1 MLTRSILKSRNSVSV
16 KGAAVVLVAGAIAL
30 YACSKDDDGSGASI
44 GAPQAYP
51 PTAAVTPGQLVLA
64 AGTGSSSF
72 VGKKTAAPRANPDF
86 AAPLASLASAASAAA
101 LGTLVAVEPSTDS
114 EKTAMLDTVKQRLF
128 SEGPTNLLKLV
139 KNVDNRM
146 KEYDGRVASMSEV
159 PDCLSST
166 PVDLSTVFSVPAASG
181 TTTFPLFGQCQET
194 INNGGM
200 TLMFGKKDTDWYL
213 VDGASADL
221 DGSASCVFSMSK
233 ISGTSDADRVVDGY
247 MAVDYQGKTDNFTGS
262 TTLMHFKAD
271 VAAGTLEFTAG
282 GIGIGPNQVHTKSN
296 AEYLYIQTQDR
307 SLSGSASLYHA
318 CFSAADL
325 SLTSLSNCSA
335 LQSSLT
341 LVSLGTTAAG
351 SYIGGGS
358 SHSVP
363 ATDANNVDL
372 TGLYAGYCGKL
383 STAFS
388 GVAAFK

>member
-1 MLTRSILKSRNSVSV
+1 MHTRSIRKSFNSMSV
-16 KGAAVVLVAGAIAL
+16 KGAAMILAAGAIAL

-72 VGKKTAAPRANPDF
+72 VGKQTGAPRANPDS
-86 AAPLASLASAASAAA
+86 AASLASAASAAA
-101 LGTLVAVEPSTDS
+101 LGTLVAVEPSTDG
-114 EKTAMLDTVKQRLF
+114 EKTAMLDTLKQRLF

-146 KEYDGRVASMSEV
+146 KDYDGRVASMSEV

-213 VDGASADL
+213 VDGASAGL
-221 DGSASCVFSMSK
+221 DGSADCVFSMSK

-262 TTLMHFKAD
+262 TTLLHFKAD

-296 AEYLYIQTQDR
+296 KEYLYIQTQDR
-307 SLSGSASLYHA
+307 TLSGSASLYHA

-325 SLTSLSNCSA
+325 SLTTLSNCSA

-358 SHSVP
+358 TRSVP

>member
-1 MLTRSILKSRNSVSV
+1 MLTRFVRKSQHLKSV

-30 YACSKDDDGSGASI
+30 YACSKDDGGSGASI

-51 PTAAVTPGQLVLA
+51 PTAAVTPGQLVIA

-72 VGKKTAAPRANPDF
+72 VGKKIAATRANPD
-86 AAPLASLASAASAAA
+86 SAASAAA
-101 LGTLVAVEPSTDS
+101 LGTLVAVEPSTDG
-114 EKTAMLDTVKQRLF
+114 EKMAMLDTVKQRLF

-139 KNVDNRM
+139 KNVDDRM
-146 KEYDGRVASMSEV
+146 RDYDSRVASMSAAPE
-159 PDCLSST
+159 CLGST

-194 INNGGM
+194 MSNGGM

-213 VDGASADL
+213 VDGASAGL
-221 DGSASCVFSMSK
+221 DGSADCVFSMSK

-296 AEYLYIQTQDR
+296 KDYLYIQTQDR
-307 SLSGSASLYHA
+307 TLSGSASLYHA
-318 CFSAADL
+318 CFSATDL
-325 SLTSLSNCSA
+325 SLTTLSNCSS

-358 SHSVP
+358 TRSVP

>member
-16 KGAAVVLVAGAIAL
+16 KGAAIILAAGAIAL
-30 YACSKDDDGSGASI
+30 YACSKDDSGSGASI

-51 PTAAVTPGQLVLA
+51 PTAAVTPGQLVIA

-72 VGKKTAAPRANPDF
+72 VGKKTAATRANPDS
-86 AAPLASLASAASAAA
+86 ASSVAA
-101 LGTLVAVEPSTDS
+101 LGTLVAVEPSTDA

-139 KNVDNRM
+139 KNVDDRM
-146 KEYDGRVASMSEV
+146 KEYDSRVASMSTAPE
-159 PDCLSST
+159 CLSST

-247 MAVDYQGKTDNFTGS
+247 MIVDYEGKTDNFTG
-262 TTLMHFKAD
+262 
-271 VAAGTLEFTAG
+271 
-282 GIGIGPNQVHTKSN
+282 
-296 AEYLYIQTQDR
+296 
-307 SLSGSASLYHA
+307 
-318 CFSAADL
+318 
-325 SLTSLSNCSA
+325 
-335 LQSSLT
+335 
-341 LVSLGTTAAG
+341 
-351 SYIGGGS
+351 
-358 SHSVP
+358 
-363 ATDANNVDL
+363 
-372 TGLYAGYCGKL
+372 
-383 STAFS
+383 
-388 GVAAFK
+388 

>member
-1 MLTRSILKSRNSVSV
+1 MLTRFVRKSQHLKSV

-72 VGKKTAAPRANPDF
+72 VGKKTAATRANPD
-86 AAPLASLASAASAAA
+86 SAASAAA
-101 LGTLVAVEPSTDS
+101 LGTLVAVEPSTDG

-139 KNVDNRM
+139 KNVDDRM
-146 KEYDGRVASMSEV
+146 RDYDSRVASMSAAPE
-159 PDCLSST
+159 CLGST

-213 VDGASADL
+213 VDGASAGL
-221 DGSASCVFSMSK
+221 DGSADCVFSMSK

-296 AEYLYIQTQDR
+296 KEYLYIQTQDR
-307 SLSGSASLYHA
+307 TLSGSASLYHA
-318 CFSAADL
+318 CFSAVDL
-325 SLTSLSNCSA
+325 SLTTLSNCSA

-358 SHSVP
+358 SYSVP

>member
-1 MLTRSILKSRNSVSV
+1 MLTRSIRKSCNSKSV
-16 KGAAVVLVAGAIAL
+16 KGAAIILAAGAIAL
-30 YACSKDDDGSGASI
+30 YACSKDDSGSGASI

-51 PTAAVTPGQLVLA
+51 PTAAVTPGQLVIA

-72 VGKKTAAPRANPDF
+72 VGKKTAATRANPDS
-86 AAPLASLASAASAAA
+86 ASSVAA
-101 LGTLVAVEPSTDS
+101 LGTLVAVEPSTDA

-139 KNVDNRM
+139 KNVDDRM
-146 KEYDGRVASMSEV
+146 KDYDGRVASMSTAPE
-159 PDCLSST
+159 CLSST

-247 MAVDYQGKTDNFTGS
+247 MIVDYEGKTDNFTGS

-296 AEYLYIQTQDR
+296 KEYLYIQTQDR

-318 CFSAADL
+318 CFSAVDL
-325 SLTSLSNCSA
+325 SLTTLSNCSA

-363 ATDANNVDL
+363 ATDANNVAL

>member
-1 MLTRSILKSRNSVSV
+1 MRSIRKSRNSVSV

-51 PTAAVTPGQLVLA
+51 PTAAVTPGQLVIA

-72 VGKKTAAPRANPDF
+72 VGKKTAATRANPD
-86 AAPLASLASAASAAA
+86 SAASAAA
-101 LGTLVAVEPSTDS
+101 LGTLVAVEPSTDG

-139 KNVDNRM
+139 KNVDDRM
-146 KEYDGRVASMSEV
+146 KEYDTRVAGMSAAPE
-159 PDCLSST
+159 CLSST

-247 MAVDYQGKTDNFTGS
+247 MVVDYEGKTDNFTGS

-318 CFSAADL
+318 CFSAVDL
-325 SLTSLSNCSA
+325 SLTTLSNCSA

-363 ATDANNVDL
+363 ATDSNNVDL

>member
-1 MLTRSILKSRNSVSV
+1 MLTRSIRKSCNSKSV
-16 KGAAVVLVAGAIAL
+16 KGAAMILAAGAIAL
-30 YACSKDDDGSGASI
+30 YACSKDDSGSGASI

-51 PTAAVTPGQLVLA
+51 PTAAVTPGQLVIA

-72 VGKKTAAPRANPDF
+72 VGKKTAATRANPDS
-86 AAPLASLASAASAAA
+86 ASSVAA
-101 LGTLVAVEPSTDS
+101 LGTLVAVEPSTDA

-139 KNVDNRM
+139 KNVDDRM
-146 KEYDGRVASMSEV
+146 KDYDSRVASMSTAPE
-159 PDCLSST
+159 CLSST

-296 AEYLYIQTQDR
+296 KEYLYIQTQDR

-325 SLTSLSNCSA
+325 SLTTLSNCSA

>member
-16 KGAAVVLVAGAIAL
+16 KGAAIILAAGAIAL
-30 YACSKDDDGSGASI
+30 YACSKDDSGSGASI

-51 PTAAVTPGQLVLA
+51 PTAAVTPGQLVIA

-72 VGKKTAAPRANPDF
+72 VGKKTAATRANPDS
-86 AAPLASLASAASAAA
+86 ASSVAA
-101 LGTLVAVEPSTDS
+101 LGTLVAVEPSTDA

-139 KNVDNRM
+139 KNVDDRM
-146 KEYDGRVASMSEV
+146 KEYDSRVASMSTAPE
-159 PDCLSST
+159 CLSST

-247 MAVDYQGKTDNFTGS
+247 MIVDYEGKTDNFTGS

-296 AEYLYIQTQDR
+296 KEYLYIQTQDR

-318 CFSAADL
+318 CFSAVDL
-325 SLTSLSNCSA
+325 SLTTLSNCSA

-363 ATDANNVDL
+363 ATDANNVAL

-383 STAFS
+383 ATAFS

>member
-1 MLTRSILKSRNSVSV
+1 MLTRFVRKSHHLKSV

-72 VGKKTAAPRANPDF
+72 VGKKTSAPRANPDS
-86 AAPLASLASAASAAA
+86 ASSVAA
-101 LGTLVAVEPSTDS
+101 LGTLVAVEPSTDA

-139 KNVDNRM
+139 KNVDDRM
-146 KEYDGRVASMSEV
+146 KEYDSRVASMSTAPE
-159 PDCLSST
+159 CLSST

-296 AEYLYIQTQDR
+296 KEYLYIQTQDR

-318 CFSAADL
+318 CFSAVDL
-325 SLTSLSNCSA
+325 SLMTLSNCSA

-363 ATDANNVDL
+363 ATDANNVAL

>member
-1 MLTRSILKSRNSVSV
+1 MFTRSVRSSYSSKSV
-16 KGAAVVLVAGAIAL
+16 KGAAVILAAGAITL
-30 YACSKDDDGSGASI
+30 FACSKDDDGSGASI

-51 PTAAVTPGQLVLA
+51 PTAAVTPGQLVIA
-64 AGTGSSSF
+64 AGTGSSSI
-72 VGKKTAAPRANPDF
+72 VGRKAGAPKAGLDSG
-86 AAPLASLASAASAAA
+86 ASLAGLA
-101 LGTLVAVEPSTDS
+101 TLVAVEPSTDA

-128 SEGPTNLLKLV
+128 SDGPTNLLKLV
-139 KNVDNRM
+139 KNVDDRM
-146 KEYDGRVASMSEV
+146 KEYDSRVAGMSEA
-159 PDCLSST
+159 PACLSST
-166 PVDLSTVFSVPAASG
+166 PVDLSSVFSVPAVSG
-181 TTTFPLFGQCQET
+181 TTSFPLYGQCQES

-200 TLMFGKKDTDWYL
+200 TLMFGKKDSDWYL
-213 VDGASADL
+213 VDGASAGL
-221 DGSASCVFSMSK
+221 DGSADCVFSMSK

-282 GIGIGPNQVHTKSN
+282 GVGIGPNQVHTKSN
-296 AEYLYIQTQDR
+296 AQYMYIQTQDR

-318 CFSAADL
+318 CFSAVDL

-341 LVSLGTTAAG
+341 LVSLGTVAAG

-388 GVAAFK
+388 DVAAFR

>member
-1 MLTRSILKSRNSVSV
+1 MLMRSIWKSSNSKSV
-16 KGAAVVLVAGAIAL
+16 KGAAIILAAGAIAL
-30 YACSKDDDGSGASI
+30 YACSKDDSGSGASI

-51 PTAAVTPGQLVLA
+51 PTAAVTPGQLVIA

-72 VGKKTAAPRANPDF
+72 VGKRTAAPRVNPDS
-86 AAPLASLASAASAAA
+86 AASLASAAFAAA
-101 LGTLVAVEPSTDS
+101 LGTLVAVEPSTDA

-139 KNVDNRM
+139 KNVDDRM
-146 KEYDGRVASMSEV
+146 KEYDSRVAGMSAA
-159 PDCLSST
+159 PGCLSAT

-213 VDGASADL
+213 VDGASTGT
-221 DGSASCVFSMSK
+221 DGSANCVFSMSK

-247 MAVDYQGKTDNFTGS
+247 MIVDYEGKTDNFTGS

-282 GIGIGPNQVHTKSN
+282 GVGIGPNQVHTKSN
-296 AEYLYIQTQDR
+296 TEYLYIQTQDR
-307 SLSGSASLYHA
+307 GLSGSASLYHA
-318 CFSAADL
+318 CFSAKDL
-325 SLTSLSNCSA
+325 TITTLANCSA